1 MNKET
6 QGPAGSIGD
15 FVALKIQ
22 ELYKESKI
30 DLREAL
36 LKIDNREEAAQAPF
50 QFDPAAGLLHRRD
63 CKAIPE
69 SARTALYG
77 VWRISAVE
85 SRFACP
91 RCNPA
96 GTAEKA
102 GAEKKTA
109 EKSETERP
117 ASEKTEKAPQGDV
130 ADLLYGVLSIVN
142 QFGGVLR
149 ERGRE
154 FRKGGDGGRVK
165 SELEC
170 LYAKLGE
177 REKGLVMM
185 TLLSLDQITRKLRD
199 LDQGLSGGAKP
210 NGQHA
215 NGHDGHAHDGHGHNG
230 KGHAAGGP
238 AKNGHDG
245 KDRAPNGKG
254 EARMTGRPLESGEA
268 N

>member
-1 MNKET
+1 MNKAA
-6 QGPAGSIGD
+6 QGPGGSIGD

-30 DLREAL
+30 DVREAL
-36 LKIDNREEAAQAPF
+36 LKIDNREESAQAPF

-96 GTAEKA
+96 GAAEKPGPEKKAAETAE
-102 GAEKKTA
+102 
-109 EKSETERP
+109 SERV
-117 ASEKTEKAPQGDV
+117 ASEKSSKPPQGDV

-154 FRKGGDGGRVK
+154 FRKGGDGGQIK
-165 SELEC
+165 SELEG

-185 TLLSLDQITRKLRD
+185 TLLSLDQITRKIRD
-199 LDQGLSGGAKP
+199 LDQGLNGAAKP
-210 NGQHA
+210 NGHQA
-215 NGHDGHAHDGHGHNG
+215 NGHDGPGHNG
-230 KGHAAGGP
+230 KAHAGSGLANDGHG
-238 AKNGHDG
+238 G

-254 EARMTGRPLESGEA
+254 RGE
-268 N
+268 

>member
-6 QGPAGSIGD
+6 QGPGGSIGD

-22 ELYKESKI
+22 ELYKESRI

-96 GTAEKA
+96 GPTEKP
-102 GAEKKTA
+102 GPEKKTA
-109 EKSETERP
+109 EAAGPERV
-117 ASEKTEKAPQGDV
+117 ASDKGSKPPQGDV

-154 FRKGGDGGRVK
+154 FRKGGDGGAIK
-165 SELEC
+165 SELEGF
-170 LYAKLGE
+170 YAKLGK

-185 TLLSLDQITRKLRD
+185 TLLSLDQITRKIRD
-199 LDQGLSGGAKP
+199 LDQDLNGAAKP

-215 NGHDGHAHDGHGHNG
+215 DGHDGNSHAGN
-230 KGHAAGGP
+230 GHAGSRHE
-238 AKNGHDG
+238 NGAQ
-245 KDRAPNGKG
+245 APNGK
-254 EARMTGRPLESGEA
+254 EQGR
-268 N
+268 

>member
-1 MNKET
+1 MNRET
-6 QGPAGSIGD
+6 QAAGGTVGD
-15 FVALKIQ
+15 LVALKIQ

-96 GTAEKA
+96 GTADKA
-102 GAEKKTA
+102 GSQKAA
-109 EKSETERP
+109 GASQAERP
-117 ASEKTEKAPQGDV
+117 ASEAGAKAPHGDV
-130 ADLLYGVLSIVN
+130 ADLLYGVLSIVS

-154 FRKGGDGGRVK
+154 FRKGGDGSRVK
-165 SELEC
+165 LEIEG

-185 TLLSLDQITRKLRD
+185 TLLSLDQITRKIRD
-199 LDQGLSGGAKP
+199 LDQGLNGAAKP
-210 NGQHA
+210 NGHHA
-215 NGHDGHAHDGHGHNG
+215 NGH
-230 KGHAAGGP
+230 GG
-238 AKNGHDG
+238 NGHDG
-245 KDRAPNGKG
+245 RSSARNGHSGKDGAPDDKG

>member
-6 QGPAGSIGD
+6 QAPGGSIGD
-15 FVALKIQ
+15 LVALKIQ

-69 SARTALYG
+69 GARTALYG

-96 GTAEKA
+96 GRAEKGGTDKKAA
-102 GAEKKTA
+102 GM
-109 EKSETERP
+109 SESERP
-117 ASEKTEKAPQGDV
+117 ASEAGGKAPQGDV

-165 SELEC
+165 SELEG

-177 REKGLVMM
+177 HEKGLVMM
-185 TLLSLDQITRKLRD
+185 TLLSLDQITRKIRD
-199 LDQGLSGGAKP
+199 LDQGLGGGVKP
-210 NGQHA
+210 
-215 NGHDGHAHDGHGHNG
+215 NGHDGPGPNG
-230 KGHAAGGP
+230 KAHAGGP
-238 AKNGHDG
+238 VKNGRG
-245 KDRAPNGKG
+245 GEDRAPNGKG
-254 EARMTGRPLESGEA
+254 EARMTGRPLKSGEA

>member
-1 MNKET
+1 MNRET
-6 QGPAGSIGD
+6 QAAGGTVGD
-15 FVALKIQ
+15 LVALKIQ

-96 GTAEKA
+96 GAAEKA
-102 GAEKKTA
+102 GSEKRA
-109 EKSETERP
+109 AKSQSERP
-117 ASEKTEKAPQGDV
+117 ASEPNGKTPQGDV
-130 ADLLYGVLSIVN
+130 ADLFYGVLSIVN

-154 FRKGGDGGRVK
+154 LRKGGDGGRVK
-165 SELEC
+165 SELEG

-185 TLLSLDQITRKLRD
+185 TLLSLDQITRKIRD
-199 LDQGLSGGAKP
+199 LDQGLNGAAKP
-210 NGQHA
+210 DGHHA
-215 NGHDGHAHDGHGHNG
+215 NGHGGNGHDGGS
-230 KGHAAGGP
+230 P
-238 AKNGHDG
+238 VKNGHDG
-245 KDRAPNGKG
+245 KDRTPDAKG

>member
-63 CKAIPE
+63 CKAIPKG
-69 SARTALYG
+69 ARTALYG

-96 GTAEKA
+96 GVAEKA
-102 GAEKKTA
+102 GPEKKTA
-109 EKSETERP
+109 GKSASERP
-117 ASEKTEKAPQGDV
+117 APEKPGKAPQGDV
-130 ADLLYGVLSIVN
+130 TDLLYGVLSIVS

-165 SELEC
+165 SELEE

-185 TLLSLDQITRKLRD
+185 TLLSLDQITRKIRD
-199 LDQGLSGGAKP
+199 LDQGLSGGTDA
-210 NGQHA
+210 NGHHA
-215 NGHDGHAHDGHGHNG
+215 NGHDGRGPNG
-230 KGHAAGGP
+230 KAHAGGGP

-245 KDRAPNGKG
+245 KDGAPDGNG